1 MSMEDYKIQ
10 QSEIANRRVQDAPDQ
25 PQGTAQE
32 VKALFDELSLNLII
46 PAFNRLVDALAASMA
61 SGMLGAVAPDGLEGS
76 TVQEVLEALN
86 DFCKKIVATA
96 NEDRQ
101 HVQKSD
107 RTAQQHYQNRENPH
121 KVTKEQVGLGNCDNT
136 ADMDKPV
143 SRAQKEYTDK
153 VAGQAALG
161 TLPDNSVELVKL
173 VPAVQALIRNAL
185 QQPETSGKDGECLT
199 WQKDGSQA
207 WMDVDSF
214 GLEFRS
220 EDDFMI
226 QSFWLKPT
234 GTGWNEYQF
243 AVPFDE
249 PPSVV
254 LQIAKNESYRD
265 RACHVEVSNVT
276 KTGFQYCVY
285 VHYMRSWNGDYS
297 WMYDTPT
304 QSFELCGI
312 AMTGGKL
319 E

>member
-101 HVQKSD
+101 HVQESD
-107 RTAQQHYQNRENPH
+107 RTAQQHYQNLENPH
-121 KVTKEQVGLGNCDNT
+121 KVTKAQVGLGNCDNT

-143 SRAQKEYTDK
+143 SRAQKAYTDE

-173 VPAVQALIRNAL
+173 VPAVQVLIRNAL
-185 QQPETSGKDGECLT
+185 QQPEISGEIGDSLTLQADGNAAWQNVNTYGLDFFDQKDIRFFVIPKTSG
-199 WQKDGSQA
+199 
-207 WMDVDSF
+207 
-214 GLEFRS
+214 
-220 EDDFMI
+220 
-226 QSFWLKPT
+226 T
-234 GTGWNEYQF
+234 G
-243 AVPFDE
+243 V
-249 PPSVV
+249 
-254 LQIAKNESYRD
+254 KSYRFVRKFLRPPLVFLSLSPNVASD
-265 RACHVEVSNVT
+265 GRNCLINLFNVT
-276 KTGFQYCVY
+276 RQGFSYETYELSVY
-285 VHYMRSWNGDYS
+285 MSGSNPVINTKSVNMPGEI
-297 WMYDTPT
+297 
-304 QSFELCGI
+304 FGI
-312 AMTGGKL
+312 AI
-319 E
+319 ER